1 MPSVKTWRE
10 LLRTPSMRSSQN
22 SPSETVWK
30 SGIALSSG
38 CHLWVKGCE
47 EALFGRLQRSDED
60 DGDPLQ
66 LFSKQFQKGNSAKST
81 CTIVNPSALRG
92 AGIASETRHAAWEGS
107 TCCAPGWICRQTNT
121 TPPPALAL
129 CTSVYAPPMLYI
141 RQT

>member
-1 MPSVKTWRE
+1 MRHVIMKRMMSPTFLSPARRLEAGGCFPPAHRMPSVKTWRE

-66 LFSKQFQKGNSAKST
+66 LFSKQFLH
-81 CTIVNPSALRG
+81 ALR
-92 AGIASETRHAAWEGS
+92 
-107 TCCAPGWICRQTNT
+107 
-121 TPPPALAL
+121 
-129 CTSVYAPPMLYI
+129 
-141 RQT
+141 

>member
-66 LFSKQFQKGNSAKST
+66 LFSKQFQKGNSQKFVS
-81 CTIVNPSALRG
+81 VLSPLWPVRQSSRPSA
-92 AGIASETRHAAWEGS
+92 
-107 TCCAPGWICRQTNT
+107 PGG
-121 TPPPALAL
+121 
-129 CTSVYAPPMLYI
+129 
-141 RQT
+141 

>member
-38 CHLWVKGCE
+38 CHLWVKGCG

-66 LFSKQFQKGNSAKST
+66 LFSKQFLHALGCIMDQGVWEIGIEREQSRGSR
-81 CTIVNPSALRG
+81 PSLLVGFVVGVVVGFDG
-92 AGIASETRHAAWEGS
+92 AFAVFS
-107 TCCAPGWICRQTNT
+107 
-121 TPPPALAL
+121 
-129 CTSVYAPPMLYI
+129 M
-141 RQT
+141 

>member
-66 LFSKQFQKGNSAKST
+66 LFSKQFRKGNSPKFVCRILHKSRPWDRIGRSSSHPT
-81 CTIVNPSALRG
+81 HSSQHYMLWRWIEMRDTLFCSALR
-92 AGIASETRHAAWEGS
+92 ATDNKP
-107 TCCAPGWICRQTNT
+107 TK
-121 TPPPALAL
+121 
-129 CTSVYAPPMLYI
+129 
-141 RQT
+141 